1 LKQREAAER
10 VRKSLGRRVKVIDTA
25 AMVEDVYVI
34 ITEDDNVMP
43 GIGAAKTVRVTV
55 FIGDKLDSQSIVRSK
70 SEVPQAD

>member
-1 LKQREAAER
+1 
-10 VRKSLGRRVKVIDTA
+10 
-25 AMVEDVYVI
+25 MVEDVYVI